1 MKQLAS
7 CSEQRKK
14 EKKMFL
20 IPQVVRNGDG
30 AVRARGLDVARV
42 HNLAVAADLTD

>member
-1 MKQLAS
+1 
-7 CSEQRKK
+7 
-14 EKKMFL
+14 MFL
-20 IPQVVRNGDG
+20 IPQVIRNGDG